1 MKYVR
6 NSLAALLAAAAGM
19 VFMPAAAYGASEG
32 REAAEAIG
40 QESAVPVPGYALKDG
55 TYPIEAESSSSMF
68 RIVRA
73 ELTVKDGSMK
83 AAVTLG
89 GKGYLKLFMGTG
101 EEALDADPS
110 QYIGFS
116 EDADGAYT
124 YELPVEA
131 LDQGL
136 ECAAFSKRK
145 QKWYDRQIVFKGDT
159 LPKEAWVLP
168 AEAGLE
174 DGRYWIDAALSGGSG
189 RASVESPAEL
199 TVKDGQASVRIT
211 WSSSAYDYMAVYG
224 KKYLP
229 VSEEGNSAFQI
240 PVYVFDVPMHV
251 AADTTAMGDPH
262 EIQYT
267 LTFDRSTVRA
277 MKKTA
282 GTGFWMA
289 AGALLTGC
297 KAAGGSGAG
306 NRLRPL
312 ELSSLEYTGRLEL
325 EYAEQFAVD
334 LYQDGFQVLT
344 VADGSRMLLVP
355 EGKEAPEDVPEETAV
370 VYQPVKNI
378 YLAAS
383 AAMDMFRA
391 LDALDT
397 IRLSGT
403 DADGWYIKEARE
415 AMKSGKILYAGK
427 YSAPD
432 YERILAEG
440 CGLAVENTMISHA
453 PEVRE
458 KLESFGIPVAVDY
471 SSYETE
477 PLGRMEWIKFYGALT
492 GKEEQASA
500 AFDEQKAAMEA
511 AAGGSEEAAS
521 GDGADVDPAR
531 RAEGGR
537 VPEEGRKKTV
547 AYFYITAAGMVNVRK
562 SSDYVP
568 KLIEQAGGE
577 YIFKDLGTGESRSSS
592 VNMQLEEF
600 YSSVKD
606 ADFLIYNSAVD
617 GGLETVEE
625 LLGKSGL
632 LADFK
637 AVKEGNVWCTARD
650 LYQSSMALGTF
661 AEDIRAMLTGRGET
675 VYLYRLPAGREEEQ

>member
-1 MKYVR
+1 MKR
-6 NSLAALLAAAAGM
+6 SWKAG
-19 VFMPAAAYGASEG
+19 
-32 REAAEAIG
+32 IKK
-40 QESAVPVPGYALKDG
+40 QAV
-55 TYPIEAESSSSMF
+55 I
-68 RIVRA
+68 
-73 ELTVKDGSMK
+73 
-83 AAVTLG
+83 LG
-89 GKGYLKLFMGTG
+89 IW
-101 EEALDADPS
+101 A
-110 QYIGFS
+110 
-116 EDADGAYT
+116 
-124 YELPVEA
+124 
-131 LDQGL
+131 
-136 ECAAFSKRK
+136 
-145 QKWYDRQIVFKGDT
+145 
-159 LPKEAWVLP
+159 
-168 AEAGLE
+168 
-174 DGRYWIDAALSGGSG
+174 
-189 RASVESPAEL
+189 
-199 TVKDGQASVRIT
+199 
-211 WSSSAYDYMAVYG
+211 
-224 KKYLP
+224 
-229 VSEEGNSAFQI
+229 
-240 PVYVFDVPMHV
+240 
-251 AADTTAMGDPH
+251 
-262 EIQYT
+262 
-267 LTFDRSTVRA
+267 
-277 MKKTA
+277 
-282 GTGFWMA
+282 A

-344 VADGSRMLLVP
+344 VADGSRMLL
-355 EGKEAPEDVPEETAV
+355 VPEETAV

-440 CGLAVENTMISHA
+440 CSLAVENTMISHA

-661 AEDIRAMLTGRGET
+661 AEDIRAMLTGQGET